1 MQSSHRSRSRVL
13 ASLVLCVW
21 VLTGC
26 VSLGSNS
33 QGSAKAQVGPGIS
46 GNSVRIGFIVPNPKT
61 AAGGTGFVDGESGDA
76 KVQVLAMVKYVNEQG
91 GLAGREIDPVIRVVD
106 SATDSV
112 QQENAVCTGFTEED
126 KVFAVVLT
134 GIREASARSCF
145 AQANT
150 LMIDAGSSPLSR
162 SEFSA
167 LKPYLWAPSFT
178 PIENYAQ
185 TLATGLREQDFFGP
199 DVKVGVLIE
208 SERNLDE
215 AFSTYMKPIITAAG
229 VKEMTTATFDTSSPG
244 TQGSS
249 AGAAVNGFKARG
261 VNRVIFLGRPDM
273 AGFFTSIAAP
283 QLYAPRLSIGTFD
296 VPNFIRLNPTYYPPA
311 ALKGAVGVG
320 FAPSIDDISSGFPTK
335 GSESKCVNIYTLA
348 NQEFAERSDAQRA
361 LLYCDAVL
369 FLQAAM
375 KNVDSKS
382 PLNAYSFEAA
392 AHSLGR
398 TWQAASSL
406 ETEFNK
412 DVYAP
417 ATSARLLKYVNGKF
431 IYQGAKLGMTL
442 S

>member
-1 MQSSHRSRSRVL
+1 MQSFHRSRSRAL
-13 ASLVLCVW
+13 AAAVLCVW

-26 VSLGSNS
+26 VSLGPNS
-33 QGSAKAQVGPGIS
+33 QASAKAQEGPGIS
-46 GNSVRIGFIVPNPKT
+46 GKSVRIGFIVPNPKT

-76 KVQVLAMVKYVNEQG
+76 KVQVLALVKYVNEQG

-134 GIREASARSCF
+134 GIREVSARSCF

-150 LMIDAGSSPLSR
+150 LMIDAGSSPLSG
-162 SEFSA
+162 SEFSE

-178 PIENYAQ
+178 PVENYAQ
-185 TLATGLREQDFFGP
+185 TLATGLRQQDFFGP
-199 DVKVGVLIE
+199 DVKVGALIE
-208 SERNLDE
+208 SERTLDE
-215 AFSTYMKPIITAAG
+215 AFSTYMKPIIEAAG
-229 VKEMTTATFDTSSPG
+229 VKEITTATFDTSSPG

-320 FAPSIDDISSGFPTK
+320 FAPSIDDISSGFPAK

-348 NQEFAERSDAQRA
+348 NQEFAKRSDAQRA

-375 KNVDSKS
+375 KKMDGKG
-382 PLNAYSFEAA
+382 PLNAYSFETA

-412 DVYAP
+412 GVYAP
-417 ATSARLLKYVNGKF
+417 ATSARLLKYVDGKF
-431 IYQGAKLGMTL
+431 MYQGAKLGMAL

>member
-1 MQSSHRSRSRVL
+1 M
-13 ASLVLCVW
+13 
-21 VLTGC
+21 
-26 VSLGSNS
+26 
-33 QGSAKAQVGPGIS
+33 GPGIS
-46 GNSVRIGFIVPNPKT
+46 GKSVRIGFIVPNPKT

-150 LMIDAGSSPLSR
+150 VMIDAGSSPLSR

-178 PIENYAQ
+178 PVENYAQ
-185 TLATGLREQDFFGP
+185 TLATGLRGQDFFGP

-375 KNVDSKS
+375 KNVDTKS

-406 ETEFNK
+406 ET
-412 DVYAP
+412 
-417 ATSARLLKYVNGKF
+417 
-431 IYQGAKLGMTL
+431 
-442 S
+442 

>member
-46 GNSVRIGFIVPNPKT
+46 GKSVRIGFIVPNPKT
-61 AAGGTGFVDGESGDA
+61 AAGGTGFVEGESGDA

-150 LMIDAGSSPLSR
+150 LMIDAGSSPLSGG
-162 SEFSA
+162 EFSA

-375 KNVDSKS
+375 KKVDSKS
-382 PLNAYSFEAA
+382 PLNAYSFEKA

>member
-1 MQSSHRSRSRVL
+1 MRLSHRTRSRAL
-13 ASLVLCVW
+13 APLVLCVW

-33 QGSAKAQVGPGIS
+33 QASAKAQEGPGVS
-46 GNSVRIGFIVPNPKT
+46 SNSIRIGFIVPNPKT

-76 KVQVLAMVKYVNEQG
+76 KVQVLALVKYVNEQG

-150 LMIDAGSSPLSR
+150 LMIDAGSSPLSG
-162 SEFSA
+162 SEFSE

-178 PIENYAQ
+178 PVENYAQ
-185 TLATGLREQDFFGP
+185 TLATGLRQQEFFGP
-199 DVKVGVLIE
+199 DVKVGALIE
-208 SERNLDE
+208 SERNLEE
-215 AFSTYMKPIITAAG
+215 AFSTYMRPIIEAAG
-229 VKEMTTATFDTSSPG
+229 VQEITTATFDTTSAG

-249 AGAAVNGFKARG
+249 AGAAVNGFKAKG

-320 FAPSIDDISSGFPTK
+320 FAPSIDDISSDFPAK
-335 GSESKCVNIYTLA
+335 GAESKCVNIYTLA

-375 KNVDSKS
+375 KKVDVEG
-382 PLNAYSFEAA
+382 PLNAYSFETA

-406 ETEFNK
+406 ETEFNEG
-412 DVYAP
+412 VYAP

-431 IYQGAKLGMTL
+431 LYQGTKLGMAL

>member
-1 MQSSHRSRSRVL
+1 MRLSHRTRSRAL
-13 ASLVLCVW
+13 APLVLCVW

-33 QGSAKAQVGPGIS
+33 QASAKAQEGPGVS
-46 GNSVRIGFIVPNPKT
+46 SNSIRIGFIVPNPKT

-76 KVQVLAMVKYVNEQG
+76 KVQVLALVKYVNEQG

-150 LMIDAGSSPLSR
+150 LMIDAGSSPLSG
-162 SEFSA
+162 SEFSE

-178 PIENYAQ
+178 PVENYAQ
-185 TLATGLREQDFFGP
+185 TLATGLRQQEFFGP
-199 DVKVGVLIE
+199 DVKVGTLIE
-208 SERNLDE
+208 SERNLEE
-215 AFSTYMKPIITAAG
+215 AFSTYMRPIIEAAG
-229 VKEMTTATFDTSSPG
+229 VQEITTATFDTTSAG

-249 AGAAVNGFKARG
+249 AGAAVNGFKAKG

-320 FAPSIDDISSGFPTK
+320 FAPSIDDISSDFPAK
-335 GSESKCVNIYTLA
+335 GAESKCVNIYTLA
-348 NQEFAERSDAQRA
+348 NQEFSERSDAQRA

-375 KNVDSKS
+375 KKVDVEG
-382 PLNAYSFEAA
+382 PLNAYSFETA

-406 ETEFNK
+406 ETEFNEG
-412 DVYAP
+412 VYAP

-431 IYQGAKLGMTL
+431 LYQGTKLGMAL

>member
-1 MQSSHRSRSRVL
+1 MQPSHRSHSRVL

-21 VLTGC
+21 ALTGC

-46 GNSVRIGFIVPNPKT
+46 GKSVRIGFIVPNPKT

-150 LMIDAGSSPLSR
+150 VMIDAGSSPLSGG
-162 SEFSA
+162 EFSE

-375 KNVDSKS
+375 KKVDSKS

>member
-1 MQSSHRSRSRVL
+1 MQLSHRSRSRVL

-21 VLTGC
+21 ALTGC

-46 GNSVRIGFIVPNPKT
+46 GKSVRIGFIVPNPKT

-150 LMIDAGSSPLSR
+150 VMIDAGSSPLSR

-178 PIENYAQ
+178 PVENYAQ

-229 VKEMTTATFDTSSPG
+229 GKEMTTATFDTSSPG

-375 KNVDSKS
+375 KKVDSKS

>member
-1 MQSSHRSRSRVL
+1 MRLSHRTRSRAL
-13 ASLVLCVW
+13 APLVLCVW

-33 QGSAKAQVGPGIS
+33 QASAKAQEGPGVS
-46 GNSVRIGFIVPNPKT
+46 SNSIRIGFIVPNPKT

-76 KVQVLAMVKYVNEQG
+76 KVQVLALVKYVNEQG

-150 LMIDAGSSPLSR
+150 LMIDAGSSPLSG
-162 SEFSA
+162 SEFSE

-178 PIENYAQ
+178 PVENYAQ
-185 TLATGLREQDFFGP
+185 TLATGLRQQEFFGP
-199 DVKVGVLIE
+199 DVKVGALIE
-208 SERNLDE
+208 SERNLEE
-215 AFSTYMKPIITAAG
+215 AFSTYIRPIIEAAG
-229 VKEMTTATFDTSSPG
+229 VQEITTATFDTTSAG

-249 AGAAVNGFKARG
+249 AGAAVNGFKAKG

-320 FAPSIDDISSGFPTK
+320 FAPSIDDISSDFPAK
-335 GSESKCVNIYTLA
+335 GAESKCVNIYTLA

-375 KNVDSKS
+375 KKVDVEG
-382 PLNAYSFEAA
+382 PLNAYSFETA

-406 ETEFNK
+406 ETEFNEG
-412 DVYAP
+412 VYAP

-431 IYQGAKLGMTL
+431 LYQGTKLGMAL

>member
-1 MQSSHRSRSRVL
+1 MRLSHRTRSRAL
-13 ASLVLCVW
+13 APLVLCVW

-33 QGSAKAQVGPGIS
+33 QASAKAQEGPGVS
-46 GNSVRIGFIVPNPKT
+46 SNSIRIGFIVPNPKT

-76 KVQVLAMVKYVNEQG
+76 KVQVLALVKYVNEQG

-150 LMIDAGSSPLSR
+150 LMIDAGSSPLSG
-162 SEFSA
+162 SEFSE

-178 PIENYAQ
+178 PVENYAQ
-185 TLATGLREQDFFGP
+185 TLATGLRQQEFFGP
-199 DVKVGVLIE
+199 DVKVGTLIE
-208 SERNLDE
+208 SERNLEE
-215 AFSTYMKPIITAAG
+215 AFSTYIRPIIEAAG
-229 VKEMTTATFDTSSPG
+229 VQEITTATFDTTSAG

-249 AGAAVNGFKARG
+249 AGAAVNGFKAKG

-320 FAPSIDDISSGFPTK
+320 FAPSIDDISSDFPAK
-335 GSESKCVNIYTLA
+335 GAESKCVNIYTLA

-375 KNVDSKS
+375 KKVDVEG
-382 PLNAYSFEAA
+382 PLNAYSFETA

-406 ETEFNK
+406 ETEFNEG
-412 DVYAP
+412 VYAP

-431 IYQGAKLGMTL
+431 LYQGTKLGMAL

>member
-1 MQSSHRSRSRVL
+1 
-13 ASLVLCVW
+13 
-21 VLTGC
+21 
-26 VSLGSNS
+26 
-33 QGSAKAQVGPGIS
+33 
-46 GNSVRIGFIVPNPKT
+46 
-61 AAGGTGFVDGESGDA
+61 
-76 KVQVLAMVKYVNEQG
+76 
-91 GLAGREIDPVIRVVD
+91 
-106 SATDSV
+106 V

-150 LMIDAGSSPLSR
+150 LMIDAGSSPLSG
-162 SEFSA
+162 SEFSE

-178 PIENYAQ
+178 PVENYAQ
-185 TLATGLREQDFFGP
+185 TLATGLRQQEFFGP
-199 DVKVGVLIE
+199 DVKVGTLIE
-208 SERNLDE
+208 SERNLEE
-215 AFSTYMKPIITAAG
+215 AFSTYMRPIIEAAG
-229 VKEMTTATFDTSSPG
+229 VQEITTATFDTTSAG

-249 AGAAVNGFKARG
+249 AGAAVNGFKAKG

-320 FAPSIDDISSGFPTK
+320 FAPSIDDISSDFPAK
-335 GSESKCVNIYTLA
+335 GAESKCVNIYTLA

-375 KNVDSKS
+375 KKVDVEG
-382 PLNAYSFEAA
+382 PLNAYSFETA

-406 ETEFNK
+406 ETEFNEG
-412 DVYAP
+412 VYAP

-431 IYQGAKLGMTL
+431 LYQGTKLGMAL